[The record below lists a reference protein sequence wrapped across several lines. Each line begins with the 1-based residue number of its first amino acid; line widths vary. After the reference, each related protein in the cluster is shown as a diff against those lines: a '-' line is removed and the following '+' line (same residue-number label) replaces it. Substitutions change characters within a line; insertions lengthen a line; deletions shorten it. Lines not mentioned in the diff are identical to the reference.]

1 VILADSENTRQ
12 PTYRGFNQTTNYTN
26 SNCILFGKPTTRP
39 YRRMG
44 VALAFGNE
52 SVEDLVIK
60 AKQIAKHVQVN

>member
-1 VILADSENTRQ
+1 
-12 PTYRGFNQTTNYTN
+12 
-26 SNCILFGKPTTRP
+26 
-39 YRRMG
+39 MG